1 MQNWV
6 LNMNNAFLLILLLM
20 TIQPPVFGPPFK
32 LVSGEDFSAP
42 SAVLPKVQ
50 EVDNSELNVV

>member
-1 MQNWV
+1 MKMVFSVGLKTPNR
-6 LNMNNAFLLILLLM
+6 NIYA
-20 TIQPPVFGPPFK
+20 QPPVFGPPFK